1 MQPLLFDIVLRS
13 RKHPY
18 CVTGD
23 IQKAFLQI
31 NVDER
36 DRDAQRTLWYDNLTD
51 RNIVEFRFTRVTF
64 GATPSPYVLGSTLQ
78 KHVRTFDKEYPKT
91 VKALLEDT
99 YVDDVQSGTDSVEEL
114 LKFKEEATAIMDK
127 AGFRLH

>member
-1 MQPLLFDIVLRS
+1 M
-13 RKHPY
+13 HPY

-23 IQKAFLQI
+23 LQKAFLQI
-31 NVDER
+31 NIDER

-51 RNIVEFRFTRVTF
+51 RNVVEYRLTRVIV

-91 VKALLEDT
+91 VKALFEDS
-99 YVDDVQSGTDSVEEL
+99 YVNDVQSGGDSIEEL
-114 LKFKEEATAIMDK
+114 QGRSNSNHGQGCIQTS
-127 AGFRLH
+127 